1 MTSPRTVA
9 SVSELVVGDTIVD
22 VGNERW
28 PTGGRTIATV
38 QDDPGQGIE
47 ASRRKI
53 TFKKRSDDDEA
64 LTHYVRDGDAIQVLP

>member
-1 MTSPRTVA
+1 M
-9 SVSELVVGDTIVD
+9 SELVVGDTIVD

-28 PTGGRTIATV
+28 PAGGRTIATV
-38 QDDPGQGIE
+38 QDDPGEGIE

-53 TFKKRSDDDEA
+53 TFKKRADDSDDDKA